1 MRRVRKLRAGT
12 KRAGPQKGAPSTGT
26 RGRIKVGVVYGGRS
40 VEHEVSLVSARAIM
54 DALDPRRY
62 TVVPILVGK
71 DGRWPARQI
80 ERLLGG
86 RSGLDV
92 VIPMIHGT
100 DGEDGALQGLLT
112 LSGVP
117 FVGSAVLG
125 SAVGMD
131 KAVMKSLL
139 VDAGLPT
146 VRHRVV
152 LWPDFEADPAGAAA
166 IAERHCGLPLF
177 VKPANGGSSVGVSKV
192 RDRDGL
198 EAALRL
204 AFRYDRKVIVE
215 MAVDAREIE
224 CSVLGNDRP
233 EASVLGEI
241 VPAGEFYDYAAKY
254 QDTGS
259 RLIIPAPL
267 EPAQTE
273 LGRDL
278 AVRAFQALD
287 LSGMARVDLFLDR
300 ATGGLFLNEVNTLPG
315 FTPISMYP
323 KLWAASGLSFPKLVD
338 RLVRLAFERRR
349 QREELVTEYRP
360 VEKPARSAAP
370 KGRKG
375 PEERAPAEKRRLRA

>member
-1 MRRVRKLRAGT
+1 
-12 KRAGPQKGAPSTGT
+12 
-26 RGRIKVGVVYGGRS
+26 
-40 VEHEVSLVSARAIM
+40 
-54 DALDPRRY
+54 
-62 TVVPILVGK
+62 
-71 DGRWPARQI
+71 
-80 ERLLGG
+80 
-86 RSGLDV
+86 
-92 VIPMIHGT
+92 
-100 DGEDGALQGLLT
+100 
-112 LSGVP
+112 
-117 FVGSAVLG
+117 VLG

-177 VKPANGGSSVGVSKV
+177 IKPANGGSSVGVSKV

-278 AVRAFQALD
+278 ALKAFQALD

-349 QREELVTEYRP
+349 QREALVTEYRP
-360 VEKPARSAAP
+360 AEKPARSVAP
-370 KGRKG
+370 KEGKR
-375 PEERAPAEKRRLRA
+375 PEQRAPAEKRRLRA

>member
-1 MRRVRKLRAGT
+1 MT
-12 KRAGPQKGAPSTGT
+12 KRRGKARKTGAAK
-26 RGRIKVGVVYGGRS
+26 RRIKVGVVYGGRS

-71 DGRWPARQI
+71 DGRWPAKQI
-80 ERLLGG
+80 ERLLGHA
-86 RSGLDV
+86 SGLDV

-112 LSGVP
+112 LAGVP

-131 KAVMKSLL
+131 KAVMKALL

-146 VRHRVV
+146 VRHRVL
-152 LWPDFEADPAGAAA
+152 LWPEFEADPQGVAA

-192 RDRDGL
+192 RDREAL
-198 EAALRL
+198 EPALRL
-204 AFRYDRKVIVE
+204 AFRYDRKVIAE
-215 MAVDAREIE
+215 RAVDAREIE
-224 CSVLGNDRP
+224 CSVLGNDWP
-233 EASVLGEI
+233 EASVPGEI

-267 EPAQTE
+267 DPAQAA
-273 LGRDL
+273 LARDL
-278 AVRAFQALD
+278 AVKAFQALD

-323 KLWAASGLSFPKLVD
+323 KLWAASGLPFPRLVD

-360 VEKPARSAAP
+360 AEEPARSAAP
-370 KGRKG
+370 KGGTRRV
-375 PEERAPAEKRRLRA
+375 ERAPEKRRLRA

>member
-1 MRRVRKLRAGT
+1 MKKRLR
-12 KRAGPQKGAPSTGT
+12 
-26 RGRIKVGVVYGGRS
+26 VGVVFGGRS
-40 VEHEVSLVSARAIM
+40 VEHDVSLVSGRAIM

-62 TVVPILVGK
+62 QVVPIAVGR
-71 DGRWPARQI
+71 DGRWPAGLI
-80 ERLLGG
+80 ERLLG
-86 RSGLDV
+86 RKSGLDV

-100 DGEDGALQGLLT
+100 DGEDGSLQGLLT

-131 KAVMKSLL
+131 KDVMKTLL
-139 VDAGLPT
+139 QNAGLPT
-146 VRHRVV
+146 VRHRTF
-152 LWPDFEADPAGAAA
+152 LRAEFDADPGGTAA

-177 VKPANGGSSVGVSKV
+177 IKPANGGSSVGVSKV

-198 EAALRL
+198 EPALRL
-204 AFRYDRKVIVE
+204 AFRYDRKVIAE
-215 MAVDAREIE
+215 RGVDAREIE
-224 CSVLGNDRP
+224 CSVLGNDAP

-241 VPAGEFYDYAAKY
+241 LPAGEFYDYASKY
-254 QDTGS
+254 QDAGS
-259 RLIIPAPL
+259 RLLIPAPL
-267 EPAQTE
+267 DEAQAA

-300 ATGGLFLNEVNTLPG
+300 ATGAFFVNEVNTLPG

-323 KLWAASGLSFPKLVD
+323 KLWEASGLSFPRLVD

-349 QREELVTEYRP
+349 QREDLVTTY
-360 VEKPARSAAP
+360 KPAARRAARAP
-370 KGRKG
+370 KRVPRAGKRAAAAVERK
-375 PEERAPAEKRRLRA
+375 RLRA

>member
-1 MRRVRKLRAGT
+1 MSASRRG
-12 KRAGPQKGAPSTGT
+12 
-26 RGRIKVGVVYGGRS
+26 GRRLKVGVVFGGRS
-40 VEHEVSLVSARAIM
+40 VEHDVSLVSARAIM
-54 DALDPRRY
+54 DALDRRRY
-62 TVVPILVGK
+62 EVVPIPVSR
-71 DGRWPARQI
+71 DGRWPAGVI

-86 RSGLDV
+86 KARLDV

-100 DGEDGALQGLLT
+100 DGEDGSLQGLLT
-112 LSGVP
+112 LSGLP

-131 KAVMKSLL
+131 KAVMKSLFQ
-139 VDAGLPT
+139 DAGLPT
-146 VRHRVV
+146 VRHRTF
-152 LWPDFEADPAGAAA
+152 LRAEFDADPGGAAA

-192 RDRDGL
+192 RDRQAL
-198 EAALRL
+198 EPALRL
-204 AFRYDRKVIVE
+204 AFRYDRKVIAE
-215 MAVDAREIE
+215 RAVDAREIE
-224 CSVLGNDRP
+224 CSVLGNDAP

-259 RLIIPAPL
+259 RLLIPAPL
-267 EPAQTE
+267 EPEQTA

-300 ATGGLFLNEVNTLPG
+300 ATGAFFLNEVNTLPG

-323 KLWAASGLSFPKLVD
+323 KLWEASGLSFPGLVD

-349 QREELVTEYRP
+349 QREGLVTEYRP
-360 VEKPARSAAP
+360 GSKHQGRPASKREAKPAGGASEAGKRAAAA
-370 KGRKG
+370 GERK
-375 PEERAPAEKRRLRA
+375 RLRA

>member
-1 MRRVRKLRAGT
+1 MKKVMKTTSKGGRRLR
-12 KRAGPQKGAPSTGT
+12 
-26 RGRIKVGVVYGGRS
+26 VGVVFGGRS
-40 VEHEVSLVSARAIM
+40 VEHDVSLVSARAIM

-62 TVVPILVGK
+62 EVVPILVAR
-71 DGRWPARQI
+71 DGRWPAGI
-80 ERLLGG
+80 VERLLG
-86 RSGLDV
+86 RKARLDA

-100 DGEDGALQGLLT
+100 DGEDGSLQGLLT

-131 KAVMKSLL
+131 KAVMKSLFQ
-139 VDAGLPT
+139 DAGLPT
-146 VRHRVV
+146 VRHRTFTRTEF
-152 LWPDFEADPAGAAA
+152 DADPGGCAAV
-166 IAERHCGLPLF
+166 AERHCGLPLF

-192 RDRDGL
+192 RDRQAL
-198 EAALRL
+198 EPALRL
-204 AFRYDRKVIVE
+204 AFRYDRKVVAE
-215 MAVDAREIE
+215 RAVDAREIE
-224 CSVLGNDRP
+224 CSVLGNDAP

-259 RLIIPAPL
+259 RLLIPAPL
-267 EPAQTE
+267 EPEQAA

-287 LSGMARVDLFLDR
+287 LCGMARVDLFLDR
-300 ATGGLFLNEVNTLPG
+300 ATGAFFVNEVNTLPG

-323 KLWAASGLSFPKLVD
+323 KLWEATGLPFPRLVD

-349 QREELVTEYRP
+349 QREGLVTEYRP
-360 VEKPARSAAP
+360 KSSRQDHPASASKREAGDAGTASRGG
-370 KGRKG
+370 KRAAAAG
-375 PEERAPAEKRRLRA
+375 ERRRLRA